1 MALFG
6 RPNERD
12 DWRARSWR
20 DWLRRR
26 NPLAIASFVMGCLS
40 LTHAGL
46 LLVDAVASIVL
57 GVVALQQ
64 LRRAINPTG
73 FEVAIA
79 AAPGEPAR
87 PEPVR
92 ATGSNVPDDAPAAPK
107 TQGHGLA
114 WAGITLGAISLAAA
128 LVIYVAPWRH

>member
-12 DWRARSWR
+12 DQKARDWR

-26 NPLAIASFVMGCLS
+26 NPLAIASFVLGCLS

-57 GVVALQQ
+57 GAIALHQ
-64 LRRAINPTG
+64 LRRAAPPTG
-73 FEVAIA
+73 FEVVVA
-79 AAPGEPAR
+79 ATPGEPAR
-87 PEPVR
+87 PEPV
-92 ATGSNVPDDAPAAPK
+92 APMETDAPVEPK

-128 LVIYVAPWRH
+128 LVIYLAPWRH